1 MFLGLSPFESLAM
14 YSMITYADLA
24 GGMYYPMGGIYSI
37 IEDMTR
43 IAAETGVRIRTE
55 AAVEEI
61 LIENGRA
68 VGVRLASGEQLRAD
82 IIVSNADLP
91 YTYRSLIPS
100 RYRKAYPDSRIDK
113 MNYSCSGYILFLGLD
128 KTYPNMRH
136 QALYFSGDYRANLD
150 AIFRDGI
157 LPEEPSFHLNNPT
170 VTDPGAAPPGHSLL
184 YVLAPMPNLQA
195 HIDWESA
202 APTVREKLLKRLE
215 KIVDPEIRRHIV
227 WERDYRPADWQ
238 HDMNA
243 VHGTA
248 FGSLSHG
255 FFQSSYFRPHNKA
268 RDIDRLYFVGQG
280 TYPGIGTP
288 MVLVSARLLV
298 ERLTQA

>member
-1 MFLGLSPFESLAM
+1 MIQTSAYRNLYGQVSRFFHTDKLRKAFSFHSMFLGLSPFESLAM
-14 YSMITYADLA
+14 YSMITYADLT
-24 GGMYYPMGGIYSI
+24 GGMYYPMGDIYSI
-37 IEDMTR
+37 IEDMIR
-43 IAAETGVRIRTE
+43 IAAETGVQIRTE

-100 RYRKAYPDSRIDK
+100 RHRKAYPDSRLER
-113 MNYSCSGYILFLGLD
+113 MRYSCSGYILFLGLD

-136 QALYFSGDYRANLD
+136 QALYFSSDYRASLD
-150 AIFRDGI
+150 AIFRAGA

-170 VTDPGAAPPGHSLL
+170 ITDPGLAPPGHSLL
-184 YVLAPMPNLQA
+184 YVLAPMPTL
-195 HIDWESA
+195 
-202 APTVREKLLKRLE
+202 
-215 KIVDPEIRRHIV
+215 
-227 WERDYRPADWQ
+227 
-238 HDMNA
+238 
-243 VHGTA
+243 
-248 FGSLSHG
+248 
-255 FFQSSYFRPHNKA
+255 RPHNKA
-268 RDIDRLYFVGQG
+268 HDIEGLYFVGQG

-288 MVLVSARLLV
+288 MVLISARLLA